1 MNTPHV
7 PMDDAHLQKYAAN
20 AAREAKTGRAVSCRA
35 LAKGVRA
42 NLKTVCRVR
51 EELNLWSA
59 GQSAL
64 PGAAEWLLDN
74 HYLAVR
80 EGERAREALRRGKPL
95 RGAEG
100 GSALLQLCAERALW
114 AVPDLDQQRLALYLE
129 GFQSVCPLTEREL
142 SLFIPAVA
150 GALVK
155 SLARLCADVDD
166 LKEDKVSPEEMAP
179 IFTAL
184 RALSG
189 AEWTGLLEG
198 TSRVERVL
206 IRDPSGHYPHMDEDT
221 RRRYRQ
227 RVCRLAQKHR
237 LEEGQTARRALEL
250 ARKGEGP
257 GRHVGWYLYREPLGR
272 PEGSRSGVS
281 YALAVAGLSLV
292 AALAL
297 WRAAGT
303 PLAALLLLLPLS
315 DIVKNVMDFLLV
327 RLVPP
332 RPVPR
337 MELEGG
343 IPKEGRT
350 LCVVVSLLT
359 GEDSGPRLAALLER
373 YRLANR
379 DAGPELRLGILADLP
394 DSGAPMGA
402 EGAAWMD
409 SARRAVDSL
418 NEKYG
423 GGFYLFFRAPAFSK
437 RDERYMGWERK
448 RGALTELVRLLKGR
462 PTGLEVKAG
471 ERGWLRQVKY
481 VITLDS
487 DTSLNVGAAREL
499 TGAMLHPLNQPVID
513 PKKKI
518 VTSGHALFQPRVAV
532 ELEAAN
538 KSFFAKIFG
547 GLGGVDPY
555 GSTASDV
562 YHDLFDQGTY
572 TGKGV
577 FSVEAFYTCLS
588 DRFPDNAI
596 LSHDLLEGS
605 YLRAGLL
612 GEVELTDGCPWQVY
626 GYFARLHRWI
636 RGDWQL
642 LPWLGRRVPDSRGGK
657 EANPL
662 PPLAKWKILDN
673 LRRSLSPV
681 FTLVTLV
688 LGMCFSGRV
697 FAWAGG
703 VAVVAAASNLLLSGA
718 ELAVRRSG
726 KRRRYHSTVIAGL
739 AGAILQTAIQLIFL
753 PYQAYISLTAISSAL
768 WRMTV
773 SHKNL
778 LAWVT
783 AAQTERGK
791 GSVPFYYKK
800 AWFSAAVGFFVLLFG
815 QLRFGRAV
823 GLVWLLAPVLAWAVS
838 RPSGQGK
845 ALPPADRAFLLH
857 QATLIWRY
865 FDKFLRAEDHWLPP
879 DNWQEQPGPALARR
893 TSPTNIG
900 MALLS
905 VMAAAD
911 LDLLPRKRAVELIS
925 HILDT
930 VEGLD
935 KWRGHLYNWY
945 DTSTC
950 APLRPRY
957 VSTVDSGNLRGCLI
971 ALREGL
977 YQWGEDVLA
986 RRAEALS
993 DAMDCAPLFDKERKL
1008 FSIGYEVERDQLTDG
1023 FYDLM
1028 ASEARQTSF
1037 ISVARGE
1044 VPARHWRRLGR
1055 MLLGDNDYC
1064 GMASWTGTMFEYFM
1078 PNLLLPCEPN
1088 SFLYETLSFCVYA
1101 QKRRG
1106 DKTKRP
1112 WGISESGF
1120 YAFDPG
1126 MSYQYKAHGV
1136 QALGLKRGLD
1146 AELVVAPYASFLAL
1160 LLAPRSALRNLR
1172 RLRDMGLEGRC
1183 GLYEAVDYTSAR
1195 LTGAEDHEVVRSY
1208 MSHHLGMSLVA
1219 IDNVLR
1225 DNVMQKRFMK
1235 DCDMSAYRELLQE
1248 RVPVGA
1254 PIMRQEERDFP
1265 AKFRPAAG
1273 PALVRTGE
1281 TFGRKRP
1288 RCHLLSN
1295 GSCGLLAC
1303 DNGLTMFR
1311 AGETAVTL
1319 ARVGEY
1325 CAPAG
1330 VSVFF
1335 NGPGGLM
1342 GLTPAPLYQGGAAY
1356 RWAFD
1361 ASEASWYAEKDGLS
1375 ARTALT
1381 VPRRENGELRR
1392 VELTWRGKKRLE
1404 GELLFYLEPVL
1415 CPQRDFDAHP
1425 AFSRLFLECS
1435 LEGNGALFHRR
1446 PRGEEEGMYLSAAW
1460 TGETTSASLDRSA
1473 ALGRGGLRALPNR
1486 APAPLRNGVGS
1497 DPCLMV
1503 RIPVSLAAGER
1514 KTFSMA
1520 LALGEAPEAAQAG
1533 SRRMLEGKDGGPA
1546 SLAPIAQKLALSEGE
1561 ALAAFDLLARLIP
1574 AEEGAERPPQNTL
1587 WPYGI
1592 SGDLPI
1598 AAGTLSG
1605 PDDVER
1611 AALWCRWHQF
1621 LSRAGFPF
1629 DLVLLVEE
1637 GGDYRRPLR
1646 SALTEELKKLGAES
1660 ALGGKGG
1667 IHLANPEAAPAVLAW
1682 ARAVLPAGD
1691 GALEGPPEPEEI
1703 APPPPVA
1710 LSAGPAPWEM
1720 EGDQVT
1726 IRCGEQLPPV
1736 GWSQVLCNP
1745 EFGWLTDETGGGF
1758 LWFGGNAR
1766 EGKLTPW
1773 ANDPLAVG
1781 GQEKIMVNLNGR
1793 DIPVFAAGDGCP
1805 CTVTYRPGL
1814 ARWEKRLEETS
1825 KTGGQYPPLLVVE
1838 GFVPMDENRRI
1849 LRFTLTGASG
1859 RLVYRLGEGEP
1870 LSTAL
1875 NDGQP
1880 ISLVTKE
1887 KAGRPCSRFFREDF
1901 LAEQERTLAW
1911 WADKVSALTVS
1922 TPDGTLDRYLG
1933 GWCLYQVIACR
1944 MMARTSQYQNGGA
1957 FGFRDQL
1964 QDAAALIY
1972 TWPERT
1978 REQLLLAASRQFEEG
1993 DVQHW
1998 WHPPQGAGVRTRI
2011 SDDLLW
2017 LPWVLC
2023 RYCTVTGDWSIL
2035 DEKVFYLTAKP
2046 LEPGEKD
2053 RYEVPQVSEKRDS
2066 LYRHGLAAILC
2077 ALDRGTGPHGLAR
2090 MGGGDWND
2098 GMDKVGGESVWLTWF
2113 LAAVL
2118 QDFAVL
2124 CRRMDEEARAE
2135 DLLRRADALI
2145 QAAQGAWDG
2154 GWYRRGYYEDGTPL
2168 GSAESDQC
2176 QLDSIAQS
2184 FALFPG
2190 GTDRKRGAEA
2200 VSAALDRLFDRE
2212 AGVVRLFD
2220 PAFDGQGEKDPGY
2233 IKGYP
2238 AGVRENGGQYTHASV
2253 WLAMACFRLDRAS
2266 EGWAI
2271 LKALLPEGHR
2281 TDIYRAEPYVIA
2293 ADVSYAPGRVGR
2305 AGWSWYTG
2313 AAGWYWQVA
2322 VRELLG
2328 IVVSEGRL
2336 TVEPNLPPDWPGYE
2350 ARWRLPKGRLHI
2362 CVKRSGAYSARLDG
2376 GPAEGG
2382 VLLAELRGDHRLEVT
2397 V

>member
-1 MNTPHV
+1 MPNTPNV
-7 PMDDAHLQKYAAN
+7 PMDDAHLKQYAAN
-20 AAREAKTGRAVSCRA
+20 AARELKLEGAVSCRA
-35 LAKGVRA
+35 LSRRLRA
-42 NLKTVCRVR
+42 DLKVVCRTR
-51 EELNLWSA
+51 EGLNLWSA
-59 GQSAL
+59 GQTAL
-64 PGAAEWLLDN
+64 PGGAEWLLDN

-80 EGERAREALRRGKPL
+80 EGERAREALKGSKPL
-95 RGAEG
+95 RGTAKG
-100 GSALLQLCAERALW
+100 TALLQCCAKSALW
-114 AVPDLDQQRLALYLE
+114 AVPDLHQGRLALFLE
-129 GFQSVCPLTEREL
+129 GFQTACPLTEREL
-142 SLFIPAVA
+142 SLFVPALA
-150 GALVK
+150 RALVGR
-155 SLARLCADVDD
+155 LAGLCSD
-166 LKEDKVSPEEMAP
+166 LDALKGDKIPPEQMAS

-184 RALSG
+184 RTLSG
-189 AEWTGLLEG
+189 AEWTALLEG
-198 TSRVERVL
+198 ASRVERVL
-206 IRDPSGHYPHMDEDT
+206 VQDPSGHYPHMDEDT

-227 RVCRLAQKHR
+227 RVCQLAKKYR
-237 LEEGQTARRALEL
+237 LEEGQAARRALEL
-250 ARKGEGP
+250 AQKGEGP
-257 GRHVGWYLYREPLGR
+257 RRHVGWYLYREPLGR
-272 PEGSRSGVS
+272 AERPRSGVS
-281 YALAVAGLSLV
+281 YGAVVTGLSLL

-303 PLAALLLLLPLS
+303 PLAAVLLILPLS
-315 DIVKNVMDFLLV
+315 DIVKNVLDFLLV

-343 IPKEGRT
+343 IPREGRT

-359 GEDSGPRLAALLER
+359 GEDSGPKLAALLER

-379 DAGPELRLGILADLP
+379 DAGAELRLGILADLP
-394 DSGAPMGA
+394 DSGTPMGV
-402 EGAAWMD
+402 EGAAWRD
-409 SARRAVDSL
+409 SARKAVDAL

-423 GGFYLFFRAPAFSK
+423 GGFYLFFRTPAFSK
-437 RDERYMGWERK
+437 QDERYMGWERK
-448 RGALTELVRLLKGR
+448 RGGLTELVRLLKGKR
-462 PTGLEVKAG
+462 TGLEVKSG
-471 ERGWLRQVKY
+471 EKGWLRQVKY

-487 DTSLNVGAAREL
+487 DTSLNVGTAREL

-513 PKKKI
+513 PRRKI
-518 VTSGHALFQPRVAV
+518 VTAGHALFQPRVAV

-577 FSVEAFYTCLS
+577 FSAEAFHACLS
-588 DRFPDNAI
+588 DRFPDNTI

-642 LPWLGRRVPDSRGGK
+642 LPWLGKRVPDGQGGR
-657 EANPL
+657 EENPL
-662 PPLAKWKILDN
+662 PPLAKWKIFDN
-673 LRRSLSPV
+673 LRRSLSPI
-681 FTLVTLV
+681 FTLLTLV

-703 VAVVAAASNLLLSGA
+703 VAVIAAASNLLLSGA

-773 SHKNL
+773 SHKNM

-783 AAQTERGK
+783 AAQTEKGK

-800 AWFSAAVGFFVLLFG
+800 AWFSAAVGVFVVVLA
-815 QLRFGRAV
+815 QLRFGKAV
-823 GLVWLLAPVLAWAVS
+823 GIVWLLAPALAWAVS
-838 RPSGQGK
+838 RPSRKGK

-865 FDKFLRAEDHWLPP
+865 FDKFLREEDHYLPP
-879 DNWQEQPGPALARR
+879 DNWQEQPGPILARR

-911 LDLLPRKRAVELIS
+911 LDLTPRKRAVELIS

-945 DTSTC
+945 DTSTGK
-950 APLRPRY
+950 PLHPRY

-977 YQWGEDVLA
+977 YQWGETALA
-986 RRAEALS
+986 QRAERLS
-993 DAMDCAPLFDKERKL
+993 DAMDCAPLFDRERRL
-1008 FSIGYEVERDQLTDG
+1008 FSIGYEAEQDRLTDG
-1023 FYDLM
+1023 CYDLM
-1028 ASEARQTSF
+1028 ASEARQASF
-1037 ISVARGE
+1037 IAVARGE

-1146 AELVVAPYASFLAL
+1146 TELVVAPYASFLAL

-1172 RLRDMGLEGRC
+1172 RLRDMGLEGRY
-1183 GLYEAVDYTSAR
+1183 GLYEAVDYTPAR
-1195 LTGAEDHEVVRSY
+1195 LSGQEDYEVVRSY

-1219 IDNVLR
+1219 IDNALR

-1248 RVPVGA
+1248 RVPAGA
-1254 PIMRQEERDFP
+1254 PIMKQEERDFP
-1265 AKFRPAAG
+1265 AKPRPAAG
-1273 PALVRTGE
+1273 PALVREGE
-1281 TFGRKRP
+1281 GFGRRFP
-1288 RCHLLSN
+1288 QCHLLSN
-1295 GSCGLLAC
+1295 GGYSVLAC
-1303 DNGLTMFR
+1303 DNGLTMSR
-1311 AGETAVTL
+1311 TGETSVTL
-1319 ARVGEY
+1319 ARPGEY
-1325 CAPAG
+1325 YAPAG

-1335 NGPGGLM
+1335 NGPGGLV
-1342 GLTPAPLYQGGAAY
+1342 GLTPAPLYQSGGTY
-1356 RWAFD
+1356 RWEFD
-1361 ASEASWYAEKDGLS
+1361 ASGVCWSFEWNGLS
-1375 ARTALT
+1375 ARTALS
-1381 VPRRENGELRR
+1381 VPRRENGELRQ
-1392 VELTWRGKKRLE
+1392 VELVWKGKKRLE

-1425 AFSRLFLECS
+1425 AFSRLFLECA

-1446 PRGEEEGMYLSAAW
+1446 PRGDEEGPWLSAAW
-1460 TGETTSASLDRSA
+1460 TGEGSSASLDRSA

-1486 APAPLRNGVGS
+1486 KPGPLENAVGS

-1503 RIPVSLAAGER
+1503 RIPISLKTGEKGR
-1514 KTFSMA
+1514 FSLA
-1520 LALGEAPEAAQAG
+1520 LALGDSLAAAQAG
-1533 SRRMLEGKDGGPA
+1533 TRRMLEGKDGGPA
-1546 SLAPIAQKLALSEGE
+1546 SLAPIAQKLVLSEGE
-1561 ALAAFDLLARLIP
+1561 ALEAFALLARLNGV
-1574 AEEGAERPPQNTL
+1574 EERNRPPQNTL

-1598 AAGTLSG
+1598 AAGILSG
-1605 PDDVER
+1605 ADDVEG

-1621 LSRAGFPF
+1621 LTRAGYPF
-1629 DLVLLVEE
+1629 DLVFLLEE

-1646 SALTEELKKLGAES
+1646 TALTEELKKLGAES
-1660 ALGGKGG
+1660 ALGVKGG
-1667 IHLANPEAAPAVLAW
+1667 IHLADSAAAPAVLAW
-1682 ARAVLPAGD
+1682 AKAVLP
-1691 GALEGPPEPEEI
+1691 LEEESREEKI
-1703 APPPPVA
+1703 TPPPPVNLEPGTA
-1710 LSAGPAPWEM
+1710 SWEM
-1720 EGDQVT
+1720 EEDTVT
-1726 IRCGEQLPPV
+1726 IHCGESLPPV
-1736 GWSQVLCNP
+1736 GWNQVLCNP
-1745 EFGWLTDETGGGF
+1745 EFGWLTDETGAGF
-1758 LWFGGNAR
+1758 LWSGGNSR
-1766 EGKLTPW
+1766 EGRLTPW
-1773 ANDPLAVG
+1773 TNDPLAVSG
-1781 GQEKIMVNLNGR
+1781 PEKIMVNLNDK
-1793 DIPVFAAGDGCP
+1793 DISVFAAGDGLP
-1805 CTVTYRPGL
+1805 CAVTYGPGF
-1814 ARWEKRLEETS
+1814 ARWEKELP
-1825 KTGGQYPPLLVVE
+1825 GGKLTTE
-1838 GFVPMDENRRI
+1838 AFVPIDDDRRI
-1849 LRFTLTGASG
+1849 LRITLTGTSG
-1859 RLVYRLGEGEP
+1859 RIFYQLGEGES
-1870 LSTAL
+1870 LSAAL

-1880 ISLVTKE
+1880 VSLVTKE

-1901 LAEQERTLAW
+1901 RAEQEKTLAW
-1911 WADKVSALTVS
+1911 WSDKVSALTVR
-1922 TPDGTLDRYLG
+1922 TPEGMLDRYLG

-1944 MMARTSQYQNGGA
+1944 LMARTSQYQNGGA

-1964 QDAAALIY
+1964 QDAAALAY
-1972 TWPERT
+1972 TWPQRT

-1998 WHPPQGAGVRTRI
+1998 WHPPQGAGVRTHI

-2017 LPWVLC
+2017 LPWLLS
-2023 RYCTVTGDWSIL
+2023 RYCAVTGDWSVL
-2035 DEKVFYLTAKP
+2035 EEEVPYLTAKP

-2053 RYEVPQVSEKRDS
+2053 RYEVSQVSETQEN

-2077 ALDRGTGPHGLAR
+2077 ALGRGTGPHGLAR

-2124 CRRMDEEARAE
+2124 CRRMDEEARAD
-2135 DLLRRADALI
+2135 DLLRHADALI
-2145 QAAQGAWDG
+2145 QAAQNAWDG
-2154 GWYRRGYYEDGTPL
+2154 DWYRRGYYQDGTPL
-2168 GSAESDQC
+2168 GSQESGPC
-2176 QLDSIAQS
+2176 QIDSIAQS
-2184 FALFPG
+2184 FALFPA
-2190 GTDRKRGAEA
+2190 GTDRKRADQA
-2200 VSAALDRLFDRE
+2200 VSAAVSRLFNRE
-2212 AGVVRLFD
+2212 NGVVRLFD
-2220 PAFDGQGEKDPGY
+2220 PPFDGQGDKDPGY

-2253 WLAMACFRLDRAS
+2253 WLAMACFRLDRPVD
-2266 EGWAI
+2266 GWAI
-2271 LKALLPEGHR
+2271 LKALLPEGHE

-2313 AAGWYWQVA
+2313 AAGWYWQAA
-2322 VRELLG
+2322 VQELLG
-2328 IVVSEGRL
+2328 LKVSEGKL

-2350 ARWRLPKGRLHI
+2350 ANWKLPKGRLAI
-2362 CVKRSGAYSARLDG
+2362 SVKRTGSYSAALDG
-2376 GPAEGG
+2376 KSIEGG
-2382 VLLAELRGDHRLEVT
+2382 VLLEGLKGEHRLEISI
-2397 V
+2397 

>member
-1 MNTPHV
+1 MSNTPRV
-7 PMDDAHLQKYAAN
+7 PMDDAHLKKYAVN
-20 AAREAKTGRAVSCRA
+20 AAKDIKLEGAASCRA
-35 LAKGVRA
+35 LSRQLRA
-42 NLKTVCRVR
+42 GLRRVR
-51 EELNLWSA
+51 RAQEELNGWSA
-59 GQSAL
+59 GQTAL
-64 PGAAEWLLDN
+64 PGAVEWLLDN
-74 HYLAVR
+74 HYMAVR
-80 EGERAREALRRGKPL
+80 EGERAREALKGGKPL
-95 RGAEG
+95 RGAAGG
-100 GSALLQLCAERALW
+100 GSLLQRCAQGALW
-114 AVPDLDQQRLALYLE
+114 AAPDLDQGRLALYLE

-142 SLFIPAVA
+142 SLFVPALA
-150 GALVK
+150 MALVGR
-155 SLARLCADVDD
+155 LAELCGGLNA
-166 LKEDKVSPEEMAP
+166 LKEDQVPAEEMGAV
-179 IFTAL
+179 FAAL

-189 AEWTGLLEG
+189 AEWTALLEG
-198 TSRVERVL
+198 ASRVERVL
-206 IRDPSGHYPHMDEDT
+206 ARDPSGHYPHMDEDT

-227 RVCRLAQKHR
+227 RVCQLAKKHR
-237 LEEGQTARRALEL
+237 LEEGQAARRALEL
-250 ARKGEGP
+250 AAQGEGP
-257 GRHVGWYLYREPLGR
+257 RRHVGWYLYREPLGR
-272 PEGSRSGVS
+272 GQKPHSGVS
-281 YALAVAGLSLV
+281 YGLAVLGLSLA

-303 PLAALLLLLPLS
+303 PLAAVLLILPLS
-315 DIVKNVMDFLLV
+315 DIVKNALDFLLV

-343 IPKEGRT
+343 IPREGRT

-359 GEDSGPRLAALLER
+359 GEDSGPKLAALLER

-379 DAGPELRLGILADLP
+379 DAGPELRLGVVADLP
-394 DSGAPMGA
+394 DSGTPMGA

-409 SARRAVDSL
+409 SARRAINSL

-423 GGFYLFFRAPAFSK
+423 GGFCLFFRAPAFSQ

-448 RGALTELVRLLKGR
+448 RGALTELVRLLKGK

-471 ERGWLRQVKY
+471 EKSWLRQVKY
-481 VITLDS
+481 VITLDA

-499 TGAMLHPLNQPVID
+499 AGAMLHPLNQPVVD
-513 PKKKI
+513 PRRKI
-518 VTSGHALFQPRVAV
+518 VTAGHALFQPRVAV

-577 FSVEAFYTCLS
+577 FSVDAFYTCLS
-588 DRFPDNAI
+588 GRFPDNAI

-642 LPWLGRRVPDSRGGK
+642 LPWLFGRVPDGQGGQ
-657 EANPL
+657 EDNPL
-662 PPLAKWKILDN
+662 PPLARWKILDN

-688 LGMCFSGRV
+688 LGMCLSGTV

-783 AAQTERGK
+783 AAQMEKGK

-800 AWFSAAVGFFVLLFG
+800 AWFSAAVGIFVLFSA

-823 GLVWLLAPVLAWAVS
+823 GAVWLLAPALAWAVS
-838 RPSGQGK
+838 RPSRKGR

-879 DNWQEQPGPALARR
+879 DNWQEQPGPVLARR

-905 VMAAAD
+905 AMAAAD
-911 LDLLPRKRAVELIS
+911 LDLTPRTRAVELIG

-945 DTSTC
+945 DTAT
-950 APLRPRY
+950 AKPLSPRY

-977 YQWGEDVLA
+977 YQWGEDALA

-993 DAMDCAPLFDKERKL
+993 GAMDCAPLFDRERRL
-1008 FSIGYEVERDQLTDG
+1008 FSIGYEVERDRLTDG

-1106 DKTKRP
+1106 DKTKKP

-1126 MSYQYKAHGV
+1126 MNYQYKAHGV

-1146 AELVVAPYASFLAL
+1146 AELVVSPYSSFLAL

-1172 RLRDMGLEGRC
+1172 RLRDMGLEGRY
-1183 GLYEAVDYTSAR
+1183 GLYEAVDYTPAR
-1195 LTGAEDHEVVRSY
+1195 LAGGEDREVVRSY
-1208 MSHHLGMSLVA
+1208 MSHHLGMSLTA
-1219 IDNVLR
+1219 IDNTLR
-1225 DNVMQKRFMK
+1225 NNVMQKRFMK

-1273 PALVRTGE
+1273 PALVREGE
-1281 TFGRKRP
+1281 GFGRKRP
-1288 RCHLLSN
+1288 QCHPLSN
-1295 GSCGLLAC
+1295 GSYSLLAC
-1303 DNGLTMFR
+1303 DNGLAMSR
-1311 AGETAVTL
+1311 AGEDAVTL
-1319 ARVGEY
+1319 ARPGEY
-1325 CAPAG
+1325 YAPAG

-1335 NGPGGLM
+1335 NGPGGLV
-1342 GLTPAPLYQGGAAY
+1342 GLTPAPLYQSGPAY

-1361 ASEASWYAEKDGLS
+1361 ASGASWYAEKDGLS
-1375 ARTALT
+1375 ARIALT

-1392 VELTWRGKKRLE
+1392 VELAWSGKKKLE

-1446 PRGEEEGMYLSAAW
+1446 PRGGGEGLYLSAAW
-1460 TGETTSASLDRSA
+1460 TGEGASASLDRAA

-1486 APAPLRNGVGS
+1486 RPGPLQNAAGS
-1497 DPCLMV
+1497 DPCLLV
-1503 RIPVSLAAGER
+1503 RIPVSLKEGEKGR
-1514 KTFSMA
+1514 FSLA
-1520 LALGEAPEAAQAG
+1520 LAVADSPAAAQAG
-1533 SRRMLEGKDGGPA
+1533 SRRLAEGREGGAA

-1561 ALAAFDLLARLIP
+1561 SLAAFSLLAQLSSVG
-1574 AEEGAERPPQNTL
+1574 EKTDRPPQSAL

-1598 AAGTLSG
+1598 AAGALSG
-1605 PDDVER
+1605 PEDVER

-1621 LSRAGFPF
+1621 LSRAGCPF
-1629 DLVLLVEE
+1629 DLVLLLEE

-1646 SALTEELKKLGAES
+1646 SALAEELKKLGAES
-1660 ALGGKGG
+1660 ALGARGG
-1667 IHLANPEAAPAVLAW
+1667 IHLANPDAAPAVLAW
-1682 ARAVLPAGD
+1682 AKAALPVEPGRPD
-1691 GALEGPPEPEEI
+1691 GPSESI
-1703 APPPPVA
+1703 APPPPVR
-1710 LSAGPAPWEM
+1710 LSPGPAPWEM
-1720 EGDQVT
+1720 EGDTAT
-1726 IRCGEQLPPV
+1726 IRCGEELPPV

-1745 EFGWLTDETGGGF
+1745 EFGWLTDETGAGF
-1758 LWFGGNAR
+1758 LWSGGNSR

-1781 GQEKIMVNLNGR
+1781 GLEDILVNLNGQ
-1793 DIPVFAAGDGCP
+1793 DFSVFAAGDGLP
-1805 CTVTYRPGL
+1805 CAVTYGPGF
-1814 ARWEKRLEETS
+1814 ARWEKKLGEAS
-1825 KTGGQYPPLLVVE
+1825 KTGGQCPPLLVAE
-1838 GFVPMDENRRI
+1838 GFVPLEENRRI
-1849 LRFTLTGASG
+1849 LRFTLTGGAG
-1859 RLVYRLGEGEP
+1859 RISYRLGEEEP
-1870 LSTAL
+1870 ISAAL
-1875 NDGQP
+1875 PDGRP
-1880 ISLVTKE
+1880 VSLVTKE
-1887 KAGRPCSRFFREDF
+1887 KEGRARSRFFREDF
-1901 LAEQERTLAW
+1901 AQEEEKTVLW
-1911 WADKVSALTVS
+1911 WREKASALTVK
-1922 TPDGTLDRYLG
+1922 TPDGALDRYLG
-1933 GWCLYQVIACR
+1933 GWCLYQVTACR
-1944 MMARTSQYQNGGA
+1944 LMARTSQYQNGGA

-1964 QDAAALIY
+1964 QDAAALAY
-1972 TWPERT
+1972 LWPERT

-2023 RYCTVTGDWSIL
+2023 RYCAATGDWSIL
-2035 DEKVFYLTAKP
+2035 EEEAPYLSARP

-2053 RYEVPQVSEKRDS
+2053 RYEVPKAGGKRDS

-2090 MGGGDWND
+2090 MGSGDWND
-2098 GMDKVGGESVWLTWF
+2098 GMDKVEGESVWLTWF

-2124 CRRMDEEARAE
+2124 CRRMDEESRAD
-2135 DLLRRADALI
+2135 DLLRQAGALI
-2145 QAAQGAWDG
+2145 QAAQNAWDG
-2154 GWYRRGYYEDGTPL
+2154 QWYRRGYYADGAPL
-2168 GSAESDQC
+2168 GSSESGQC
-2176 QLDSIAQS
+2176 QIDSIAQS

-2190 GTDRKRGAEA
+2190 GTDRKRGGEA

-2220 PAFDGQGEKDPGY
+2220 PPFDGQGDKDPGY

-2253 WLAMACFRLDRAS
+2253 WLAMACFRLDRPA

-2271 LKALLPEGHR
+2271 LKALLPEEHP
-2281 TDIYRAEPYVIA
+2281 TAVYRAEPYVIA

-2322 VRELLG
+2322 VQELLG
-2328 IVVSEGRL
+2328 LKISEGRL
-2336 TVEPNLPPDWPGYE
+2336 AVEPNLPPDWPGYE
-2350 ARWRLPKGRLHI
+2350 AKWKLPKGTLDI
-2362 CVKRSGAYSARLDG
+2362 SVKRTGSYSAALDG
-2376 GPAEGG
+2376 REVKTG
-2382 VLLAELRGDHRLEVT
+2382 VLLGGLTGAHRLEVT
-2397 V
+2397 I

>member
-1 MNTPHV
+1 MSNTPHI
-7 PMDDAHLQKYAAN
+7 PMDDAHLKNYAAN
-20 AAREAKTGRAVSCRA
+20 AAKETRRSGTVSCRI
-35 LAKGVRA
+35 L
-42 NLKTVCRVR
+42 LKRLRTSLKRVR
-51 EELNLWSA
+51 QAQEVLNLWSA
-59 GQSAL
+59 SQSAL
-64 PGAAEWLLDN
+64 PGAVEWLLDN

-80 EGERAREALRRGKPL
+80 EVERALEAVKGGRPL
-95 RGAEG
+95 RGDG
-100 GSALLQLCAERALW
+100 QGSSLLQRCAACALW
-114 AVPDLDQQRLALYLE
+114 AVPDLDQGRLALYLE

-142 SLFIPAVA
+142 SLLVPA
-150 GALVK
+150 
-155 SLARLCADVDD
+155 LAEVLAERLSQLCGDLEA
-166 LKEDKVSPEEMAP
+166 LKEDRVPPEEMGA

-189 AEWTGLLEG
+189 AEWTALLEG
-198 TSRVERVL
+198 ASRVEQIL
-206 IRDPSGHYPHMDEDT
+206 NRDPSGHYPHMDEDT

-227 RVCRLAQKHR
+227 KVCQLAKKYR

-250 ARKGEGP
+250 AQRGEGP
-257 GRHVGWYLYREPLGR
+257 RRHVGWYLYREPMGKAER
-272 PEGSRSGVS
+272 PRSGVS
-281 YALAVAGLSLV
+281 YGVVVLSLSFA

-303 PLAALLLLLPLS
+303 PLAAVLLILPLS
-315 DIVKNVMDFLLV
+315 DIVKNLLDFLLV
-327 RLVPP
+327 RLVAP

-337 MELEGG
+337 MELEEG
-343 IPKEGRT
+343 IPREGRT

-359 GEDSGPRLAALLER
+359 GEDSGPKLAALLER

-394 DSGAPMGA
+394 DSNTPMGE
-402 EGAAWMD
+402 EGRAWMD
-409 SARRAVDSL
+409 SARQAVAAL

-437 RDERYMGWERK
+437 QDERYMGWERK
-448 RGALTELVRLLKGR
+448 RGALTELVRLLKGKSVS
-462 PTGLEVKAG
+462 LEVKAG
-471 ERGWLRQVKY
+471 EKGWLRGVRY

-487 DTSLNVGAAREL
+487 DTNLNVGAAREF

-513 PKKKI
+513 PKKRI
-518 VTSGHALFQPRVAV
+518 VTAGHALFQPRVAV
-532 ELEAAN
+532 DLEAAN
-538 KSFFAKIFG
+538 QSFFAKIFG

-562 YHDLFDQGTY
+562 YHDLCDQGTY

-577 FSVEAFYTCLS
+577 FSVDAFYTCLNS
-588 DRFPDNAI
+588 RFPENSI

-626 GYFARLHRWI
+626 GYYARLHRWI

-642 LPWLGRRVPDSRGGK
+642 LPWLGKRVPDGRGGR
-657 EANPL
+657 ETNPL

-673 LRRSLSPV
+673 LRRSLSPI
-681 FTLVTLV
+681 FTLLTLV

-739 AGAILQTAIQLIFL
+739 AGVILQTSIQLIFL
-753 PYQAYISLTAISSAL
+753 PYQAYVSLTAVSSAL
-768 WRMTV
+768 WRMVV
-773 SHKNL
+773 SHRNM

-783 AAQTERGK
+783 AAQTERGR
-791 GSVPFYYKK
+791 GSVLFYFKK
-800 AWFSAAVGFFVLLFG
+800 AWFSAAVGALVIFLA
-815 QLRFGRAV
+815 QLRFGKAV
-823 GLVWLLAPVLAWAVS
+823 GAVWLLAPLLAWAVS
-838 RPSGQGK
+838 RPSKRGR

-865 FDKFLRAEDHWLPP
+865 FADFLREEDGWLPP
-879 DNWQEQPGPALARR
+879 DNWQEQPGPMLARR

-905 VMAAAD
+905 IMAAAD
-911 LDLLPRKRAVELIS
+911 LDLTPRKRAVELIS

-977 YQWGEDVLA
+977 YQWGETA
-986 RRAEALS
+986 QAQRAEALS
-993 DAMDCAPLFDKERKL
+993 DAMDCAPLFDQERRL
-1008 FSIGYEVERDQLTDG
+1008 FSIGYEVEQDRLTDG

-1037 ISVARGE
+1037 IAVARGE

-1146 AELVVAPYASFLAL
+1146 TELVVAPYASFLAL

-1172 RLRDMGLEGRC
+1172 RLRDMGLEGRY
-1183 GLYEAVDYTSAR
+1183 GLYEAVDYTPSR
-1195 LTGAEDHEVVRSY
+1195 LTGNEDREVVRSY

-1219 IDNVLR
+1219 IDNVLQ
-1225 DNVMQKRFMK
+1225 DNMMQKRFMR

-1265 AKFRPAAG
+1265 ARPRPNPG
-1273 PALVRTGE
+1273 PALVRRGE
-1281 TFGRKRP
+1281 DFGRRFP
-1288 RCHLLSN
+1288 QCHLLSN
-1295 GSCGLLAC
+1295 GSYSVMAC
-1303 DNGLTMFR
+1303 DSGLTVSK
-1311 AGETAVTL
+1311 AGELCVAL
-1319 ARVGEY
+1319 ARPGEY
-1325 CAPAG
+1325 YAPAG

-1335 NGPGGLM
+1335 NDSDGLV
-1342 GLTPAPLYQGGAAY
+1342 GLTPAPLYQREAKYRWEFDSGGAVWHME
-1356 RWAFD
+1356 RG
-1361 ASEASWYAEKDGLS
+1361 GLS
-1375 ARTALT
+1375 VRTSLA
-1381 VPRRENGELRR
+1381 VSRRERGELRR
-1392 VELTWRGKKRLE
+1392 VELTSAKRLD

-1415 CPQRDFDAHP
+1415 CAQRDFDAHP
-1425 AFSRLFLECS
+1425 AFSRLFLECA
-1435 LEGNGALFHRR
+1435 LEENGALFHRR
-1446 PRGEEEGMYLSAAW
+1446 PRGEEAGVYLSAAW
-1460 TGETTSASLDRSA
+1460 TGERGEACLDRSA

-1486 APAPLRNGVGS
+1486 KPGPLETGAGS

-1503 RIPVSLAAGER
+1503 RIPVSLMPGER
-1514 KTFSMA
+1514 GTWA
-1520 LALGEAPEAAQAG
+1520 LALSVGDTLDAAQAG
-1533 SRRMLEGKDGGPA
+1533 ARRVLEGKEGGAA
-1546 SLAPIAQKLALSEGE
+1546 SLAPLVQKLALLERD
-1561 ALAAFDLLARLIP
+1561 ALGAFDLLARLSAA
-1574 AEEGAERPPQNTL
+1574 AELQSERPPQSAL
-1587 WPYGI
+1587 WPFGI

-1598 AAGTLSG
+1598 AAGRLTG
-1605 PDDVER
+1605 GDGAER

-1621 LSRAGFPF
+1621 LTRAGYLF
-1629 DLVLLVEE
+1629 DLVLILEE

-1660 ALGGKGG
+1660 ALGAKGG
-1667 IHLANPEAAPAVLAW
+1667 IHLADPAAAPAVLAW
-1682 ARAVLPAGD
+1682 AKAALPLEEQERA
-1691 GALEGPPEPEEI
+1691 EEI
-1703 APPPPVA
+1703 TPPPPVDVKP
-1710 LSAGPAPWEM
+1710 GPAPWEM
-1720 EGDQVT
+1720 EGDT
-1726 IRCGEQLPPV
+1726 ITIHTGQQLPPV

-1745 EFGWLTDETGGGF
+1745 EFGWLTDETGAGF
-1758 LWFGGNAR
+1758 LWAGGNSR
-1766 EGKLTPW
+1766 EGRLTSW
-1773 ANDPLAVG
+1773 GNDPLAVG

-1793 DIPVFAAGDGCP
+1793 DYSAFASGDGLAC
-1805 CTVTYRPGL
+1805 VISYGPGF
-1814 ARWEKRLEETS
+1814 ARWEKTLGEE
-1825 KTGGQYPPLLVVE
+1825 GGTAGRGQPLLTAE
-1838 GFVPMDENRRI
+1838 GFVPMGENRRI
-1849 LRFTLTGASG
+1849 LRFTLAGASG
-1859 RLVYRLGEGEP
+1859 RLVYRLGEGE
-1870 LSTAL
+1870 SISAAL
-1875 NDGQP
+1875 GEGRTV
-1880 ISLVTKE
+1880 SLVTRE
-1887 KAGRPCSRFFREDF
+1887 SGGRPCSRFFREDF
-1901 LAEQERTLAW
+1901 QAEWERTLSW
-1911 WADKVSALTVS
+1911 WREKVSVLTVN
-1922 TPDGTLDRYLG
+1922 TPKGVLDRYLNS
-1933 GWCLYQVIACR
+1933 WCLYQVIACR
-1944 MMARTSQYQNGGA
+1944 LMARTSQYQNGGA

-1964 QDAAALIY
+1964 QDTAALVY
-1972 TWPERT
+1972 TWPDRV

-2023 RYCTVTGDWSIL
+2023 RYCTATGDYGL
-2035 DEKVFYLTAKP
+2035 LEEKAPYLTAKP

-2053 RYEVPQVSEKRDS
+2053 RYELPQASEKQAS
-2066 LYRHGLAAILC
+2066 LYQHALAAIQC
-2077 ALDRGTGPHGLAR
+2077 ALVRGMGPHGLAK
-2090 MGGGDWND
+2090 MGSGDWND
-2098 GMDKVGGESVWLTWF
+2098 GMDKVEGESVWLTWF

-2118 QDFAVL
+2118 QNFAVL

-2135 DLLRRADALI
+2135 DFLKRADGLI
-2145 QAAQGAWDG
+2145 QAAQKAWDG
-2154 GWYRRGYYEDGTPL
+2154 KWYRRGYYRDGTPL
-2168 GSAESDQC
+2168 GSAQSDQC
-2176 QLDSIAQS
+2176 QIDAIAQS
-2184 FALFPG
+2184 FALFSA
-2190 GTDRKRGAEA
+2190 GTDRQQADAA
-2200 VSAALDRLFDRE
+2200 VSAALERLFDRE
-2212 AGVVRLFD
+2212 ADVVRLFD
-2220 PAFDGQGEKDPGY
+2220 PPFDGDGEKNPGY

-2253 WLAMACFRLDRAS
+2253 WLAMACFRLDRP
-2266 EGWAI
+2266 EDGWAI
-2271 LKALLPEGHR
+2271 LKALLPEDHR
-2281 TDIYRAEPYVIA
+2281 TDRYRAEPYVIA

-2313 AAGWYWQVA
+2313 AAGWYWQIA
-2322 VRELLG
+2322 VQELLG
-2328 IVVSEGRL
+2328 LKVVEGRL
-2336 TVEPNLPPDWPGYE
+2336 TVEPNLPSDWPGYE
-2350 ARWRLPKGRLHI
+2350 AKWKLPKGTLTIAVR
-2362 CVKRSGAYSARLDG
+2362 RAGAYSVRLDG
-2376 GPAEGG
+2376 KAVEGG
-2382 VLLAELRGDHRLEVT
+2382 VPLAELTGERRLEVSI
-2397 V
+2397 

>member
-1 MNTPHV
+1 MSNTPHV
-7 PMDDAHLQKYAAN
+7 PMDDAHLKQYAAN
-20 AAREAKTGRAVSCRA
+20 AAREARLEGAVSCRA
-35 LAKGVRA
+35 LSRRVRA
-42 NLKTVCRVR
+42 GLRTVRR
-51 EELNLWSA
+51 TQEALNLWSG
-59 GQSAL
+59 GQTAL

-80 EGERAREALRRGKPL
+80 EGERAREALKGGKPL
-95 RGAEG
+95 RGTAG
-100 GSALLQLCAERALW
+100 GAALLQRCAQSALW
-114 AVPDLDQQRLALYLE
+114 AVPGLDQGRLALYLE

-142 SLFIPAVA
+142 SLFVPALA
-150 GALVK
+150 GALLER
-155 SLARLCADVDD
+155 LAGLCGDVDA
-166 LKEDKVSPEEMAP
+166 LKGDKVPAEEMGAV
-179 IFTAL
+179 FTAL
-184 RALSG
+184 RVLSG
-189 AEWTGLLEG
+189 TEWTALLEG
-198 TSRVERVL
+198 ASRVERVL
-206 IRDPSGHYPHMDEDT
+206 NRDPSGHYPHMDEDT

-227 RVCRLAQKHR
+227 RVCRLAKKYR
-237 LEEGQTARRALEL
+237 LEEGQAARRALEL
-250 ARKGEGP
+250 AQKGEGP
-257 GRHVGWYLYREPLGR
+257 RRHVGWYLYREPLGKGER
-272 PEGSRSGVS
+272 SRSGVS
-281 YALAVAGLSLV
+281 YGVVVLGLSLL
-292 AALAL
+292 ASLAL

-303 PLAALLLLLPLS
+303 PLAAVLLILPLS
-315 DIVKNVMDFLLV
+315 DIVKNVLDFLLV
-327 RLVPP
+327 RLVSP

-337 MELEGG
+337 MELEDG
-343 IPKEGRT
+343 IPREGRT

-359 GEDSGPRLAALLER
+359 GEDSGPKLAALLER

-379 DAGPELRLGILADLP
+379 DAGPELRLGVLADLP
-394 DSGAPMGA
+394 DSGVPMGE
-402 EGAAWMD
+402 EGTAWMD
-409 SARRAVDSL
+409 SARRAIDSL

-423 GGFYLFFRAPAFSK
+423 GGFFLFFRTPKFSK

-448 RGALTELVRLLKGR
+448 RGALTELVRLLKGKAS
-462 PTGLEVKAG
+462 GLEVKAG
-471 ERGWLRQVKY
+471 ERSWLRQVKY

-487 DTSLNVGAAREL
+487 DTSLNVGTAREL

-513 PKKKI
+513 PKRKI
-518 VTSGHALFQPRVAV
+518 VTAGHALFQPRVAV

-555 GSTASDV
+555 GSAASDV

-577 FSVEAFYTCLS
+577 FSVDAFYTCLN

-642 LPWLGRRVPDSRGGK
+642 LPWLGKRVPNGRGGR
-657 EANPL
+657 EDNPL
-662 PPLAKWKILDN
+662 PPLAKWKLLDN

-703 VAVVAAASNLLLSGA
+703 IAVLAAASNLLLSGA
-718 ELAVRRSG
+718 ELARSG

-739 AGAILQTAIQLIFL
+739 AGAILQTAVQLIFL

-783 AAQTERGK
+783 AAQTEKGK

-800 AWFSAAVGFFVLLFG
+800 VWFSAAAGIFVLLFA

-823 GLVWLLAPVLAWAVS
+823 GLVWLLAPALAWAVS
-838 RPSGQGK
+838 RPSRRGR

-865 FDKFLRAEDHWLPP
+865 FDKFLREEDHFLPP
-879 DNWQEQPGPALARR
+879 DNWQEQPGPVLARR

-911 LDLLPRKRAVELIS
+911 LDLTPRKRAVELIS
-925 HILDT
+925 RVLDT

-945 DTSTC
+945 DT
-950 APLRPRY
+950 AAAQPLRPRY

-993 DAMDCAPLFDKERKL
+993 DGMDCAPLFDPERRL
-1008 FSIGYEVERDQLTDG
+1008 FSIGYEVEQDKLTDG

-1106 DKTKRP
+1106 YKTKKP

-1126 MSYQYKAHGV
+1126 MNYQYKAHGV

-1146 AELVVAPYASFLAL
+1146 AELVISPYSSFLAL

-1172 RLRDMGLEGRC
+1172 RLRDMGLEGRY
-1183 GLYEAVDYTSAR
+1183 GLYEAVDYTPSR
-1195 LTGAEDHEVVRSY
+1195 LTGEEDREVVRSY
-1208 MSHHLGMSLVA
+1208 MSHHLGMSLLA

-1225 DNVMQKRFMK
+1225 DNVMQRRFMR

-1254 PIMRQEERDFP
+1254 PIMKQEERDFP
-1265 AKFRPAAG
+1265 ARLRPAPG
-1273 PALVRTGE
+1273 PALVQEGTD
-1281 TFGRKRP
+1281 FGRRSP
-1288 RCHLLSN
+1288 RCRLLSN
-1295 GSCGLLAC
+1295 GSYSVLVC
-1303 DNGLTMFR
+1303 DNGLTLSR
-1311 AGETAVTL
+1311 AGELSVTL
-1319 ARVGEY
+1319 ARPGAY
-1325 CAPAG
+1325 YAPAG

-1335 NGPGGLM
+1335 NGPGGLT
-1342 GLTPAPLYQGGAAY
+1342 GLTPAPLYQEGGVY
-1356 RWAFD
+1356 HWELD
-1361 ASEASWYAEKDGLS
+1361 ASAACWSLEKEGLS

-1392 VELTWRGKKRLE
+1392 VELRSKGRLE

-1435 LEGNGALFHRR
+1435 LEGDGVLFHRR
-1446 PRGEEEGMYLSAAW
+1446 PRGEEEGPYLAVLW
-1460 TGETTSASLDRSA
+1460 TGDGASASLDRSA
-1473 ALGRGGLRALPNR
+1473 ALGRGGLRALPGR
-1486 APAPLRNGVGS
+1486 RPGPLTAGTGS

-1503 RIPVSLAAGER
+1503 RLPVTLAAGE
-1514 KTFSMA
+1514 KKSFSLA
-1520 LALGEAPEAAQAG
+1520 LALGDAPEAAREGA
-1533 SRRMLEGKDGGPA
+1533 RRVLSGRDGGAA
-1546 SLAPIAQKLALSEGE
+1546 SLAPSVQKLALGERE
-1561 ALAAFDLLARLIP
+1561 ALSAFDLLSRLAA
-1574 AEEGAERPPQNTL
+1574 AEEGADRPPQNTL

-1598 AAGTLSG
+1598 AAGRVAGETEEA
-1605 PDDVER
+1605 V
-1611 AALWCRWHQF
+1611 LWCRWHQ
-1621 LSRAGFPF
+1621 LLTRAGYPF
-1629 DLVLLVEE
+1629 DLVLLLEE

-1646 SALTEELKKLGAES
+1646 SGITEELKKLGAES
-1660 ALGGKGG
+1660 ALGATGG
-1667 IHLANPEAAPAVLAW
+1667 IHLAGPDAAPAVMAW
-1682 ARAVLPAGD
+1682 ARAVLP
-1691 GALEGPPEPEEI
+1691 LEEREIAEEI
-1703 APPPPVA
+1703 APPPPAA
-1710 LSAGPAPWEM
+1710 LSPEPAPWEM
-1720 EGDQVT
+1720 AGDTVV
-1726 IRCGEQLPPV
+1726 IRCGDHLPPV

-1745 EFGWLTDETGGGF
+1745 KFGWLTDETGAGL
-1758 LWFGGNAR
+1758 LWSGGNAR

-1781 GQEKIMVNLNGR
+1781 GQEAVMVNLDGG
-1793 DIPVFAAGDGCP
+1793 IYSVFAAGDGLA
-1805 CTVTYRPGL
+1805 CTVTYGPGF
-1814 ARWEKRLEETS
+1814 ARWEKELPGARLTA
-1825 KTGGQYPPLLVVE
+1825 E
-1838 GFVPMDENRRI
+1838 GFVPLEENRRV
-1849 LRFTLTGASG
+1849 LRFTLTGGSG
-1859 RLVYRLGEGEP
+1859 RLTYRLGEGEP
-1870 LSTAL
+1870 ISAAL
-1875 NDGQP
+1875 ANGQRVC
-1880 ISLVTKE
+1880 LVTKE
-1887 KAGRPCSRFFREDF
+1887 SGGGPSSRFLWEDF
-1901 LAEQERTLAW
+1901 PPEETLSWWRER
-1911 WADKVSALTVS
+1911 VSALTVK
-1922 TPDGTLDRYLG
+1922 TPDGALDRYLG

-1964 QDAAALIY
+1964 QDAAALVY
-1972 TWPERT
+1972 AWPQRT

-2023 RYCTVTGDWSIL
+2023 RYCAVTGDWAL
-2035 DEKVFYLTAKP
+2035 LEEEVPYLAARP

-2053 RYEVPQVSEKRDS
+2053 RYEVPGVSEVRES
-2066 LYRHGLAAILC
+2066 LYRHGLAAIQC
-2077 ALDRGTGPHGLAR
+2077 ALSRGTGPHGLAR
-2090 MGGGDWND
+2090 MGSGDWND
-2098 GMDKVGGESVWLTWF
+2098 GMDKVEGESVWLTWF

-2118 QDFAVL
+2118 QDFAAL
-2124 CRRMDEEARAE
+2124 CRRMDEGARAD
-2135 DLLRRADALI
+2135 DLLRRADSLI
-2145 QAAQGAWDG
+2145 KAAQSAWDG
-2154 GWYRRGYYEDGTPL
+2154 GWYRRGYYEDGAPL
-2168 GSAESDQC
+2168 GSAESAQC
-2176 QLDSIAQS
+2176 QIDSIAQS
-2184 FALFPG
+2184 FALFPA
-2190 GTDRKRGAEA
+2190 GTDRKRADEA

-2220 PAFDGQGEKDPGY
+2220 PAFDSTGDKDPGY

-2253 WLAMACFRLDRAS
+2253 WLAMACFRLDRPA
-2266 EGWAI
+2266 EGWAV
-2271 LKALLPEGHR
+2271 LKALLPEGHE
-2281 TDIYRAEPYVIA
+2281 TEIYRAEPYVIA

-2313 AAGWYWQVA
+2313 AAGWYLQVA
-2322 VRELLG
+2322 IQELLG
-2328 IVVSEGRL
+2328 LRVLEGRL
-2336 TVEPNLPPDWPGYE
+2336 AVEPNLPPDWPGYE
-2350 ARWRLPKGRLHI
+2350 AVWRLPKGELTI
-2362 CVKRSGAYSARLDG
+2362 CVQRAGAYSAKLDG
-2376 GPAEGG
+2376 QPVQEG
-2382 VLLAELRGDHRLEVT
+2382 VPLAELKGTHRLEVT

>member
-1 MNTPHV
+1 
-7 PMDDAHLQKYAAN
+7 MDDAHLKQYAAN
-20 AAREAKTGRAVSCRA
+20 AARELKLEGAVSCRA
-35 LAKGVRA
+35 LSRALRAGLRQVRRA
-42 NLKTVCRVR
+42 Q
-51 EELNLWSA
+51 EELNAWSMD
-59 GQSAL
+59 QSVL
-64 PGAAEWLLDN
+64 PGAVEWLLDN
-74 HYLAVR
+74 HYMAVR
-80 EGERAREALRRGKPL
+80 EGERAREAFRGGRPL
-95 RGAEG
+95 RGTAEG
-100 GSALLQLCAERALW
+100 GALLQRCAKGALW
-114 AVPDLDQQRLALYLE
+114 AVPELDQDRLALYLE
-129 GFQSVCPLTEREL
+129 GFQSVCPLTEQEL
-142 SLFIPAVA
+142 SLLVPALA
-150 GALVK
+150 GALVER
-155 SLARLCADVDD
+155 LAGLCGD
-166 LKEDKVSPEEMAP
+166 LGALKGDKASPEEMAAL
-179 IFTAL
+179 FAAL

-189 AEWTGLLEG
+189 AEWTRLLERA
-198 TSRVERVL
+198 SQVEQVL
-206 IRDPSGHYPHMDEDT
+206 AQDPSGHYPRMDEGT

-227 RVCRLAQKHR
+227 RVCRLAKKFR
-237 LEEGQTARRALEL
+237 LEEGQAAGQALAL
-250 ARKGEGP
+250 AQKGEGP
-257 GRHVGWYLYREPLGR
+257 RRHVGWYLYREPLGR
-272 PEGSRSGVS
+272 EERPRSGVS
-281 YALAVAGLSLV
+281 YGAAVLGLSLM

-303 PLAALLLLLPLS
+303 PLAALLLILPLS

-343 IPKEGRT
+343 VPREGRT

-359 GEDSGPRLAALLER
+359 GEDSGPKLAALLER

-394 DSGAPMGA
+394 DSGTPMGA
-402 EGAAWMD
+402 EGASWMD

-423 GGFYLFFRAPAFSK
+423 GGFFLFFRPPAFSQ

-448 RGALTELVRLLKGR
+448 RGALTELVCLLKGK

-471 ERGWLRQVKY
+471 EQSWLRQVKY

-487 DTSLNVGAAREL
+487 DTSLSVGTAREL

-513 PKKKI
+513 PKRRI
-518 VTSGHALFQPRVAV
+518 VTAGHALFQPRVAV

-538 KSFFAKIFG
+538 KSFFSKIFG

-577 FSVEAFYTCLS
+577 FSVDAFYTCLS
-588 DRFPDNAI
+588 GRFPDNSI

-626 GYFARLHRWI
+626 SYFARLHRWI

-642 LPWLGRRVPDSRGGK
+642 LPWLGGRVPDGQGGR
-657 EANPL
+657 EENPL
-662 PPLAKWKILDN
+662 PALAKWKILDN

-783 AAQTERGK
+783 AAQTEKGR

-800 AWFSAAVGFFVLLFG
+800 AWFSAAVGAFVVLLA
-815 QLRFGRAV
+815 QLRFGKAV
-823 GLVWLLAPVLAWAVS
+823 GLVWLLAPALAWAVS
-838 RPSGQGK
+838 RPAGQGR

-865 FDKFLRAEDHWLPP
+865 FDTFLREEDHYLPP

-905 VMAAAD
+905 AMAAAD
-911 LDLLPRKRAVELIS
+911 LDLTPRKRAVELIS

-930 VEGLD
+930 VEKLD

-945 DTSTC
+945 DTST
-950 APLRPRY
+950 AKPLQPRY

-993 DAMDCAPLFDKERKL
+993 DAMDCAPLFDRERRL
-1008 FSIGYEVERDQLTDG
+1008 FSIGYEVERDRLTDG

-1037 ISVARGE
+1037 IAVARGE

-1146 AELVVAPYASFLAL
+1146 AELVVSPYSSFLAL

-1172 RLRDMGLEGRC
+1172 RLRDMGLEGRY
-1183 GLYEAVDYTSAR
+1183 GLYEAVDYTPSR
-1195 LTGAEDHEVVRSY
+1195 LTGREEREVVRSY
-1208 MSHHLGMSLVA
+1208 MSHHLGMSLTA

-1254 PIMRQEERDFP
+1254 PIMKQEERDFP
-1265 AKFRPAAG
+1265 AKFRPASG
-1273 PALVRTGE
+1273 PSLVREGD
-1281 TFGRKRP
+1281 TFSRRRP
-1288 RCHLLSN
+1288 QCHLLSN
-1295 GSCGLLAC
+1295 GSYSLLAC
-1303 DNGLTMFR
+1303 DNGLTSSR
-1311 AGETAVTL
+1311 AGEDAVTL
-1319 ARVGEY
+1319 ARPGEY
-1325 CAPAG
+1325 YAPSG

-1342 GLTPAPLYQGGAAY
+1342 GLTPAPLYQSGVAY
-1356 RWAFD
+1356 RWTFD
-1361 ASEASWYAEKDGLS
+1361 GAGAEWQAERSGLS
-1375 ARTALT
+1375 ARIALS
-1381 VPRRENGELRR
+1381 VPRRENGELRW
-1392 VELTWRGKKRLE
+1392 VELTWKGKKRLE

-1425 AFSRLFLECS
+1425 AFSRLFLESS

-1446 PRGEEEGMYLSAAW
+1446 PRGDGEGLWLSAAW
-1460 TGETTSASLDRSA
+1460 TGEGASASLDRAA
-1473 ALGRGGLRALPNR
+1473 ALGRGGLRALPGR
-1486 APAPLRNGVGS
+1486 KPGPLSSAAGS

-1503 RIPVSLAAGER
+1503 RIPVSLKEGE
-1514 KTFSMA
+1514 KGCFSLA
-1520 LALGEAPEAAQAG
+1520 LALGDSPAAAQAG
-1533 SRRMLEGKDGGPA
+1533 SRRMAEGRDGGAA
-1546 SLAPIAQKLALSEGE
+1546 SLAPIAQKLALSEPE
-1561 ALAAFDLLARLIP
+1561 ALAAFELLSRLF
-1574 AEEGAERPPQNTL
+1574 AVEEKGKRLSQSAL
-1587 WPYGI
+1587 WPFGI

-1598 AAGTLSG
+1598 AAGRLSG
-1605 PDDVER
+1605 EENVEQ

-1621 LSRAGFPF
+1621 LSRAGCPF

-1660 ALGGKGG
+1660 VLGARGG
-1667 IHLANPEAAPAVLAW
+1667 VHLADPAAAPAVLGW
-1682 ARAVLPAGD
+1682 AKVVLSGEDGLCTVPLHPSSDRAG
-1691 GALEGPPEPEEI
+1691 GSTTREEPLD
-1703 APPPPVA
+1703 APPPPVR
-1710 LSAGPAPWEM
+1710 LSPDPAPWEM
-1720 EGDQVT
+1720 EGDTVV
-1726 IRCGEQLPPV
+1726 IRCGERLPPV
-1736 GWSQVLCNP
+1736 GWSQVLCNAQ
-1745 EFGWLTDETGGGF
+1745 FGWLTDETGAGF
-1758 LWFGGNAR
+1758 LWSGGNSR
-1766 EGKLTPW
+1766 EGRLTPW
-1773 ANDPLAVG
+1773 GNDPLAVG
-1781 GQEKIMVNLNGR
+1781 GQETIMVNLNGQ
-1793 DIPVFAAGDGCP
+1793 DISVFAAGDGRP
-1805 CTVTYRPGL
+1805 CTVTYGPGF
-1814 ARWEKRLEETS
+1814 ARWEKRLENARLT
-1825 KTGGQYPPLLVVE
+1825 VE
-1838 GFVPMDENRRI
+1838 GWIPPDKNCRI
-1849 LRFTLTGASG
+1849 LRFTLAGASG
-1859 RLVYRLGEGEP
+1859 RVSCRLGEEEP
-1870 LSTAL
+1870 SSAAL
-1875 NDGQP
+1875 PDGQAV
-1880 ISLVTKE
+1880 SLVTKE
-1887 KAGRPCSRFFREDF
+1887 REGRPCSRFFREDF
-1901 LAEQERTLAW
+1901 AQEEEKTVHW
-1911 WADKVSALTVS
+1911 WREKVSALTVQ
-1922 TPDGTLDRYLG
+1922 TPDGALDRYLG
-1933 GWCLYQVIACR
+1933 GWCLYQVTACR
-1944 MMARTSQYQNGGA
+1944 LMARTSQYQNGGA

-1964 QDAAALIY
+1964 QDSAALVY
-1972 TWPERT
+1972 TWPRRT

-1998 WHPPQGAGVRTRI
+1998 WHPPQGAGVRTHI

-2023 RYCTVTGDWSIL
+2023 RYCAVTGDWPVL
-2035 DEKVFYLTAKP
+2035 EEQVPYLAARP
-2046 LEPGEKD
+2046 LEPGERD
-2053 RYEVPQVSEKRDS
+2053 RYEVPQAGEKRDS

-2077 ALDRGTGPHGLAR
+2077 ALGRGTGSHGLAK

-2145 QAAQGAWDG
+2145 QAAQNAWDG
-2154 GWYRRGYYEDGTPL
+2154 SWYRRGYYEDGTPL
-2168 GSAESDQC
+2168 GSAESGQC
-2176 QLDSIAQS
+2176 QIDSIAQS
-2184 FALFPG
+2184 FALFPA
-2190 GTDRKRGAEA
+2190 GTDRKRGDQA

-2220 PAFDGQGEKDPGY
+2220 PPFDGQGDKDPGY

-2253 WLAMACFRLDRAS
+2253 WLAMACFRLDRPA
-2266 EGWAI
+2266 EGWAV
-2271 LKALLPEGHR
+2271 LKALLPEEHP
-2281 TDIYRAEPYVIA
+2281 TEIYRAEPYVIA
-2293 ADVSYAPGRVGR
+2293 ADVSYAPGRIGR

-2313 AAGWYWQVA
+2313 AAGWYWQIA
-2322 VRELLG
+2322 VQELLG
-2328 IVVSEGRL
+2328 LKVHEGRL

-2350 ARWRLPKGRLHI
+2350 AKWKLPGGTLDIAVTRT
-2362 CVKRSGAYSARLDG
+2362 GAYSALLDG
-2376 GPAEGG
+2376 RPVQDG
-2382 VLLAELRGDHRLEVT
+2382 VLLKELTGEHRLNIT
-2397 V
+2397 I